1 MATLPGMEHYARVN
15 ILDGRAVR
23 LPKGDVREAISLD
36 NDPVSRALG
45 WEAKGADRLYVVDL
59 DAAAYRDDK
68 NRPLIGAIVEAVGIP
83 VSVAGGIRS
92 AADIGRMLDGFGVD
106 QVGMGTAA
114 INNEVQL
121 WDLCRENPGRI
132 FVTLDVLPD
141 EELATRGWTAGS
153 DRFLEQVL
161 IELSS
166 AGVAGFHVQAA
177 NRDAL
182 VEPSNLGILSEAL
195 QVVTE
200 PVIASG
206 GARDLADLTSL
217 RDLEREGRK
226 LQGVVVG
233 REITEGRFGIA
244 DAKALIDAG

>member
-1 MATLPGMEHYARVN
+1 MATLPGMDLYARVN

-106 QVGMGTAA
+106 QV
-114 INNEVQL
+114 L
-121 WDLCRENPGRI
+121 
-132 FVTLDVLPD
+132 
-141 EELATRGWTAGS
+141 S
-153 DRFLEQVL
+153 L
-161 IELSS
+161 I
-166 AGVAGFHVQAA
+166 H
-177 NRDAL
+177 
-182 VEPSNLGILSEAL
+182 I
-195 QVVTE
+195 
-200 PVIASG
+200 
-206 GARDLADLTSL
+206 
-217 RDLEREGRK
+217 
-226 LQGVVVG
+226 
-233 REITEGRFGIA
+233 
-244 DAKALIDAG
+244 